1 MDRRTFVKSAAVA
14 MTAQSYS
21 RILGANDRIRLA
33 QIGCGDRSHGH
44 VHMVQLAAAHTPVE
58 TVAVCDLW
66 SKARDRRAAQV
77 ESAFGKRP
85 ETYKYYEEM
94 LKRKDI
100 DGVVLIGAVIKGDTQ
115 HDEVIM
121 HATAQAAAQM
131 AAQTG
136 KPVGF
141 GVTGPGMTREQAV
154 DRIDN
159 APKAVESVV
168 RLLQTLKQIES
179 S

>member
-1 MDRRTFVKSAAVA
+1 MAGKERDVKLGLVAADFNFDVTSLMLERARRHAEF
-14 MTAQSYS
+14 
-21 RILGANDRIRLA
+21 LG
-33 QIGCGDRSHGH
+33 
-44 VHMVQLAAAHTPVE
+44 VE
-58 TVAVCDLW
+58 TMVVHVPGVFDMP
-66 SKARDRRAAQV
+66 V
-77 ESAFGKRP
+77 I
-85 ETYKYYEEM
+85 
-94 LKRKDI
+94 LKKLLARKDI
-100 DGVVLIGAVIKGDTQ
+100 DAVVLIGAVIKGDTL

-121 HATAQAAAQM
+121 HATAQAASQL

-168 RLLQTLKQIES
+168 RLLRTLKEID
-179 S
+179 

>member
-1 MDRRTFVKSAAVA
+1 MAGKERDVKLGLVAADFNFDVTSLMLERARRHAEF
-14 MTAQSYS
+14 
-21 RILGANDRIRLA
+21 LGAEAVVVHVPGVFDMPVIIKKLLA
-33 QIGCGDRSHGH
+33 
-44 VHMVQLAAAHTPVE
+44 
-58 TVAVCDLW
+58 
-66 SKARDRRAAQV
+66 
-77 ESAFGKRP
+77 
-85 ETYKYYEEM
+85 
-94 LKRKDI
+94 RKDI

-179 S
+179 A

>member
-1 MDRRTFVKSAAVA
+1 MAGKERDVKLGLVAADFNFDVTSLMLERARRHAEFLGVEVIVVHVPGVFDMPVIVKK
-14 MTAQSYS
+14 
-21 RILGANDRIRLA
+21 LLA
-33 QIGCGDRSHGH
+33 
-44 VHMVQLAAAHTPVE
+44 
-58 TVAVCDLW
+58 
-66 SKARDRRAAQV
+66 
-77 ESAFGKRP
+77 
-85 ETYKYYEEM
+85 
-94 LKRKDI
+94 RKDI

-136 KPVGF
+136 KPVAF

-159 APKAVESVV
+159 APRAVESVV

-179 S
+179 